1 MLNMSHSRIR
11 EVTVPRF
18 TVLVLTAL
26 LVFAATPVDAQSSS
40 SAPRSDSLWNGLL
53 IGAVAGGL
61 GGFVFAPRMIC
72 GSNDTEC
79 STIVKVAIGLPA
91 FAGGIVT
98 GGLIDKFNNQGH
110 TVWKSGSGLKEVTLG
125 PVLGPGAS
133 GIRVGVR
140 FRSRR

>member
-1 MLNMSHSRIR
+1 MLNMTHLRIR
-11 EVTVPRF
+11 EVSVARF
-18 TVLVLTAL
+18 TVLILAAL
-26 LVFAATPVDAQSSS
+26 LISAATPAAAQSSS

-61 GGFVFAPRMIC
+61 GGFVFAPHMLC

-91 FAGGIVT
+91 FAGGIIT

-110 TVWKSGSGLKEVTLG
+110 SVWTSGSGLKEVTLG
-125 PVLGPGAS
+125 PVMGPGAS
-133 GIRVGVR
+133 GVRVGLR
-140 FRSRR
+140 FRLRK